1 MAQARRSGPAR
12 PRARE
17 RAVLRL
23 LPLCARVPRSSS
35 RALEPGLRTLFA
47 LLSRDELAD
56 RRGAAP
62 WLDVGGDRGDDARV
76 RAADPLQP
84 PRAVDR
90 SDLEVS
96 LDRLGRHCAG
106 PVRDLLSRLCSP
118 SGRPGHLAVLP

>member
-12 PRARE
+12 PCARQ

-23 LPLCARVPRSSS
+23 LSLCAGVPRSSP
-35 RALEPGLRTLFA
+35 RAVEPRLRPLLA

-62 WLDVGGDRGDDARV
+62 GVDVGGDRGDDARV
-76 RAADPLQP
+76 RATDTLQP
-84 PRAVDR
+84 QRAVDR

-96 LDRLGRHCAG
+96 LDRIGWHCAG
-106 PVRDLLSRLCSP
+106 F
-118 SGRPGHLAVLP
+118 A